1 MTTREARPTI
11 VCIGGGPRGGDPDC
25 LVSRVVLGGD
35 MLPLRRG
42 YNINDLIYTMTY
54 EYFPFGGVIVEPS
67 QDNVHAY
74 RCVGHSSK

>member
-11 VCIGGGPRGGDPDC
+11 VCIGGGPRGGDSDW
-25 LVSRVVLGGD
+25 LGQQGC
-35 MLPLRRG
+35 PWWG
-42 YNINDLIYTMTY
+42 HVATSKGNDLIYTMTY

-67 QDNVHAY
+67 QDSVHAY